1 MHEKMDKQKK
11 HLNTMVE
18 SLQGQINEQSKY
30 SEQQLHQHKSEMLQ
44 HKNTM
49 HDQFAELGSTK
60 QVDPEQEEQQR
71 R

>member
-1 MHEKMDKQKK
+1 
-11 HLNTMVE
+11 MVE

-49 HDQFAELGSTK
+49 HEQFEELGNGK
-60 QVDPEQEEQQR
+60 QVDPEEEEQR